1 MRATIYSIALLT
13 LTVGGCAKD
22 MAARAEYPPKTTL
35 PAVTSPRCQAGPCAC
50 RPLDSDDGQ
59 AEKGIPAGHKRFE
72 FRLPRTVSNIWVEIE
87 GRGVYYK
94 GPETVL
100 PSCFYVDLKPGL
112 HYLTVHSSNAKTGT
126 YLQTGLTI
134 WEYGPKVRDN
144 WYRTFHYVCG
154 SGASSCT
161 REEMEIWS
169 RFQAK
174 LPRGVLDPCGSVM
187 ARGVRYSGRREHK
200 QALEYLDL
208 TVRFRLKVYDFE
220 PYRSP
225 LSKDCMAPVKND

>member
-1 MRATIYSIALLT
+1 MRTITPSIIILFVLT
-13 LTVGGCAKD
+13 TGCAKD
-22 MAARAEYPPKTTL
+22 MAARAEYPPRTTL
-35 PAVTSPRCQAGPCAC
+35 PAVTSPRCPGGACTC

-59 AEKGIPAGHKRFE
+59 GEKGIPAGFKRFE
-72 FRLPRTVSNIWVEIE
+72 FRLPRSVSSIWVEIE
-87 GRGVYYK
+87 GKGVYYK
-94 GPETVL
+94 GLETVL

-112 HYLTVHSSNAKTGT
+112 HFLTVQSSNAKTNT

-134 WEYGPKVRDN
+134 WEYGPKERDN
-144 WYRTFHYVCG
+144 WYRTFHFVCG
-154 SGASSCT
+154 TGASACT
-161 REEMEIWS
+161 REEMAIWS

-200 QALEYLDL
+200 QAQEYLDL

-220 PYRSP
+220 PYRMPMSR
-225 LSKDCMAPVKND
+225 DCMAPVKNK

>member
-1 MRATIYSIALLT
+1 MRTILFCVIPLALAA
-13 LTVGGCAKD
+13 GGCAKT

-35 PAVTSPRCQAGPCAC
+35 SLAPSTRCQSGACAC

-59 AEKGIPAGHKRFE
+59 GEKAVPKGHKRFE
-72 FRLPRTVSNIWVEIE
+72 FRLPRSVSSIWVEVE

-94 GPETVL
+94 GPDTVL

-112 HYLTVHSSNAKTGT
+112 HYLTVHSSNAETGK

-134 WEYGPKVRDN
+134 WEYGPKVRN
-144 WYRTFHYVCG
+144 YWYRSFHFVCG
-154 SGASSCT
+154 SGASACT

-169 RFQAK
+169 RFQGK

-187 ARGVRYSGRREHK
+187 VRGVRYSGRREHK
-200 QALEYLDL
+200 TALEYLDL

-220 PYRSP
+220 PYRMP
-225 LSKDCMAPVKND
+225 LSKDCMAPQKNQ